1 LDKSAARLR
10 EGVTGKNPIISVAAL
25 LELDVAGRS
34 EVVISLGALN
44 SVTLGRQPLSH
55 AAADFKF
62 G

>member
-1 LDKSAARLR
+1 M
-10 EGVTGKNPIISVAAL
+10 GKNPIISVAAL

-44 SVTLGRQPLSH
+44 SVTLGRQPLSCV
-55 AAADFKF
+55 AADFKL